1 MEQNQHQQ
9 RRVADQE
16 FQKSLDKLQQI
27 LQDDSTQTEQTP
39 QSYSD
44 DQSDAPKEPLR
55 DRQIAET
62 SSNIDL
68 DLWEDAVADIE
79 KYFQQKGKS

>member
-16 FQKSLDKLQQI
+16 FQKSLDQLQEI

-39 QSYSD
+39 QSPSD
-44 DQSDAPKEPLR
+44 DQNDAPKELLR

-62 SSNIDL
+62 SSIIDL

-79 KYFQQKGKS
+79 QYFQQKGKS

>member
-27 LQDDSTQTEQTP
+27 LQDDSTQTEQTA
-39 QSYSD
+39 QSCSD

-55 DRQIAET
+55 DRQITET
-62 SSNIDL
+62 SSIIDL

-79 KYFQQKGKS
+79 QYFEQKGKS

>member
-1 MEQNQHQQ
+1 MEQNQDQQ

-16 FQKSLDKLQQI
+16 FQKSLDQLQQI

-39 QSYSD
+39 QSPSD

-55 DRQIAET
+55 DRQITET
-62 SSNIDL
+62 SSIIDL

-79 KYFQQKGKS
+79 QYFQQKGKS